1 MLIRNFNNKHTSDL
15 QKLTATAIDVQVQ
28 INAKSNKNT
37 TDNVISSIKQV
48 LKFPNYYIINW
59 KTVVP

>member
-48 LKFPNYYIINW
+48 LKFPNY
-59 KTVVP
+59 